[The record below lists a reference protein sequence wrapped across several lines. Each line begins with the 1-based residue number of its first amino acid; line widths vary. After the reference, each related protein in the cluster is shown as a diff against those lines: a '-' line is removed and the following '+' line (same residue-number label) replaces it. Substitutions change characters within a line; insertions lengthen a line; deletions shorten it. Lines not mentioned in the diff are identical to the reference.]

1 MLYLL
6 RQSFRTLERAPK
18 VKRET
23 LRGRMQVNEYYFPL
37 PIKEEKI
44 LENNKTT
51 VNHDKLIA
59 LEIGICFLR
68 MLI

>member
-1 MLYLL
+1 
-6 RQSFRTLERAPK
+6 
-18 VKRET
+18 
-23 LRGRMQVNEYYFPL
+23 MQVNEYYFPL

>member
-23 LRGRMQVNEYYFPL
+23 LRGRMQVKMSVIFPYPL
-37 PIKEEKI
+37 KRGKNTIKE
-44 LENNKTT
+44 
-51 VNHDKLIA
+51 
-59 LEIGICFLR
+59 
-68 MLI
+68 